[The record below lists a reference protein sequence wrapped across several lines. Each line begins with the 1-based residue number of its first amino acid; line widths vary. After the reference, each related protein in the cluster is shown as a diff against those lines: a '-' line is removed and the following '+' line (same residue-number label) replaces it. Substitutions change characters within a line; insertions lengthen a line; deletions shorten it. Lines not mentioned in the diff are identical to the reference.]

1 MIYCDCY
8 FRELIM
14 KIKKINY
21 ILGILAIPY
30 VGSVEGTNPYS
41 SESYYSSSQMM
52 KSPSTEMGN
61 ALETEQLISN
71 TELQQ
76 KLKEADN
83 KLKQL
88 KEVNERIQAE
98 LNKANEQLRP
108 LSENLTSPKKILKF
122 KNDISKLVNIADPD
136 AIYEEI
142 KKMLDE
148 ISKARTDKQ
157 AAESRLKKARG
168 YFDGIIAVFNDKL
181 SGISNAKLQAIP
193 SRNTFFDDEEK
204 YKEHTEKLKKAL
216 NTMLADFSGKSRDL
230 NDIWDSLGMKYNGVS
245 TDDNIEFAR
254 KRLLE
259 MEQTIKSLKEEN
271 DRLKSRHTEQNI
283 ERAKQQNINL
293 NDRQAV
299 LNDFYGRYSNLVKKY
314 CTSPNR
320 MELIKAFIKRAYPN
334 YEVNNWSAATGLTG
348 AGIQNII
355 NYLEICMRG
364 DDTWI
369 YTNYQGILNSL
380 KDVDWN
386 KQ

>member
-1 MIYCDCY
+1 
-8 FRELIM
+8 M

-52 KSPSTEMGN
+52 KSPSTEMGD
-61 ALETEQLISN
+61 ALETKPLISN

-83 KLKQL
+83 ELKQL

-108 LSENLTSPKKILKF
+108 LYENLTSPQEILRF
-122 KNDISKLVNIADPD
+122 KNNMSKLVNIADPD
-136 AIYEEI
+136 GIYEEI
-142 KKMLDE
+142 NKRLE
-148 ISKARTDKQ
+148 EGSKARTDKQ
-157 AAESRLKKARG
+157 VAENRLQKATG
-168 YFDGIIAVFNDKL
+168 YFNEIIEGFNKAL
-181 SGISNAKLQAIP
+181 SGTSNKTLQAIQF
-193 SRNTFFDDEEK
+193 SHRFFDNERKCKEYTEE
-204 YKEHTEKLKKAL
+204 LKKAL